1 MVVLQLGDGVA
12 DSFAPG
18 QGHEPAG
25 EWVGGPHDGMGPECL
40 AERAANA
47 PRSGS
52 NHKRIMVGLRF
63 MPRKAICLEIWALIC
78 MTCGIATSDNLRLH
92 LQVSHVTPV
101 FALRSKR
108 KVLP

>member
-1 MVVLQLGDGVA
+1 MLATTGLKRSLNGVQSCSEVSEGVA

-47 PRSGS
+47 PPSGS
-52 NHKRIMVGLRF
+52 NHKKIMVSL
-63 MPRKAICLEIWALIC
+63 KSHAIQLVDL
-78 MTCGIATSDNLRLH
+78 MTS
-92 LQVSHVTPV
+92 
-101 FALRSKR
+101 
-108 KVLP
+108 

>member
-1 MVVLQLGDGVA
+1 MLKVTPDLKLGPNFASLYCHEVSEGVA

-47 PRSGS
+47 PPSGS
-52 NHKRIMVGLRF
+52 NHKRIMVSLPCMPLRF
-63 MPRKAICLEIWALIC
+63 
-78 MTCGIATSDNLRLH
+78 
-92 LQVSHVTPV
+92 
-101 FALRSKR
+101 
-108 KVLP
+108 

>member
-1 MVVLQLGDGVA
+1 MVLELGDGAA

-47 PRSGS
+47 PPSGS
-52 NHKRIMVGLRF
+52 NHKRIMVGLML
-63 MPRKAICLEIWALIC
+63 MPHTA
-78 MTCGIATSDNLRLH
+78 CGPA
-92 LQVSHVTPV
+92 
-101 FALRSKR
+101 
-108 KVLP
+108 VLPDTPCHL